1 MVPWG
6 SRYSV
11 ACDSMGRSEIYHT
24 PNDTITYINSKQ
36 KLILRQAQ
44 KRFGTSEQA
53 ATASSQS
60 IDNNVPIQHNQGTLV
75 ANVYFIKQI
84 YY

>member
-1 MVPWG
+1 MIAWVG
-6 SRYSV
+6 VRF
-11 ACDSMGRSEIYHT
+11 GIYHT
-24 PNDTITYINSKQ
+24 PNDTITYTNSKQ

-53 ATASSQS
+53 ATASNQS
-60 IDNNVPIQHNQGTLV
+60 KDNNVPIQHNQGTLV